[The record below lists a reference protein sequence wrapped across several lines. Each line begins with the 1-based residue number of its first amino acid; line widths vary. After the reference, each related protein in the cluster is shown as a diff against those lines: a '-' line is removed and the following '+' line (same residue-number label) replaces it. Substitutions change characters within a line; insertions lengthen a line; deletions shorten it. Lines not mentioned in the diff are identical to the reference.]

1 MPRSPPP
8 AYNTLGRRIPPLSG
22 DGPPPPTSPSV
33 ASTCQDLLLPATAEV
48 VAEFM
53 ALADSAPEELSAI
66 ANVMPAPPL
75 AFVPA
80 EQHG

>member
-1 MPRSPPP
+1 MGRALSPHRRTCGLWWHFRRLSPGLQIRERASAVRRADPRPSP
-8 AYNTLGRRIPPLSG
+8 GF
-22 DGPPPPTSPSV
+22 
-33 ASTCQDLLLPATAEV
+33 AEV
-48 VAEFM
+48 LA
-53 ALADSAPEELSAI
+53 APADSAPEELSAI